1 MYSAGL
7 IPARCAFRQIFA
19 RTSAGRL
26 SVGRIVSWI
35 VRSGDM
41 VVGFA
46 ICAFL
51 ICRLQTQ
58 DKRKLCNLHN
68 SALGS

>member
-41 VVGFA
+41 AVDLQSTHSQYAVCKLKTRENFA
-46 ICAFL
+46 IC
-51 ICRLQTQ
+51 IIPP
-58 DKRKLCNLHN
+58 
-68 SALGS
+68 